1 MHSAKNIFPP
11 GLPLA
16 SAATMFHTGLKE
28 ALNGYTDSLNT
39 FLVNISYL

>member
-1 MHSAKNIFPP
+1 MCSAENIFPP

-16 SAATMFHTGLKE
+16 SAVTMFHTGLKV
-28 ALNGYTDSLNT
+28 ALNGYTDSLNI